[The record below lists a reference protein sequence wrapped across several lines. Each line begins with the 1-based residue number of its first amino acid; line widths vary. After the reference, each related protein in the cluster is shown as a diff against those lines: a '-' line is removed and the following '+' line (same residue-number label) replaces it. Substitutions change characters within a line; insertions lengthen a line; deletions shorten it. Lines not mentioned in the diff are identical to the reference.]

1 MNLQDLNANTT
12 SEKSEQK
19 EPKLRKCFYF
29 RKHTNKAFSKRARL
43 YKNAFLLN
51 ALFVGF
57 TRFAKENLFLSV
69 ELNKPK
75 KQDRL
80 KAKRNK

>member
-29 RKHTNKAFSKRARL
+29 RKTTNKAFSKRASL

-51 ALFVGF
+51 ALFLGF
-57 TRFAKENLFLSV
+57 ERFAKENLFLSV